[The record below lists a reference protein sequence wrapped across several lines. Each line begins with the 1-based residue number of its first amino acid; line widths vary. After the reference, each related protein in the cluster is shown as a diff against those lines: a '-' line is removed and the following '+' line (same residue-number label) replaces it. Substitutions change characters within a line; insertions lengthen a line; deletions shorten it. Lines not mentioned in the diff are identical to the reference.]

1 MVAKLCSYA
10 VFLSEYLARGGGGND
25 NENEG
30 GGQTFSAPMFILY
43 IHI

>member
-1 MVAKLCSYA
+1 MFICSVSFR
-10 VFLSEYLARGGGGND
+10 VFSKGGIMTMKMK
-25 NENEG
+25 